1 MKNLRDILSG
11 TESLECSDTDLEET
25 ITEAVASEETP
36 NSEVEVEKPAS
47 ADKVTLAMAN
57 LSDMVTMADEIYYT
71 LSEMEEIE
79 EDMVNDIKSAFVSLD
94 EIYKEVDEKYDIA
107 TPEMGPDTVEE
118 AEELLGQ
125 DIDDIL
131 NEEAKTIQMKNLEDL
146 KGKKEILTAMYG
158 AMRKMRKAD
167 LQASYKYMKSSHC
180 SSHDAT
186 EMMGKRD
193 DILLGMMKTLKAMK
207 MADLKDSYGYMKAS
221 YGYDESMEM
230 DQEDE
235 MITAG
240 HCSEETELDEAI
252 DFSKVPDKNLISWV
266 TKFRTVKGKPWHDF
280 KQDMAAAERE
290 VKLRKLKVEAVELEE
305 MKEPF
310 AIIDTADGN
319 KVVATASHEDNAK
332 RIISTSQL
340 PPMKIKDKRTLKI
353 VKAKKKQMIGRP
365 IEEEAELH
373 EMKTKDDD
381 LAVFVY
387 DFIGADTEGKP
398 LKTLIKQAVGK
409 YFGSQKNKGEET
421 EER

>member
-1 MKNLRDILSG
+1 MKNLRDILAG
-11 TESLECSDTDLEET
+11 TTPSECSDADLEAT
-25 ITEAVASEETP
+25 ITEAAEAPAAE
-36 NSEVEVEKPAS
+36 NPAS

-57 LSDMVTMADEIYYT
+57 ISDMVTMADEIYYT
-71 LSEMEEIE
+71 LSALEEIE
-79 EDMVNDIKSAFVSLD
+79 TDLVEKIKAAFVSLD

-107 TPEMGPDTVEE
+107 TPEMGPETVEE
-118 AEELLGQ
+118 AEELLGEE
-125 DIDDIL
+125 L
-131 NEEAKTIQMKNLEDL
+131 LAEEAKKIQMKNLDSL
-146 KGKKEILTAMYG
+146 KGKKEVLTAMYG

-167 LQASYKYMKSSHC
+167 LQASYGYMKSSHC

-186 EMMGKRD
+186 EMMTKRD

-207 MADLKDSYGYMKAS
+207 MADLKDSYGYMMAN
-221 YGYDESMEM
+221 YGYDESMEMEM

>member
-1 MKNLRDILSG
+1 MKNLRDILGG
-11 TESLECSDTDLEET
+11 TESFECSDADLEET
-25 ITEAVASEETP
+25 ITEAVGSEESP

-118 AEELLGQ
+118 AEELIGQ

-167 LQASYKYMKSSHC
+167 LQASYGYIKSSHC

-193 DILLGMMKTLKAMK
+193 DILLGMMKDLKAMK

-221 YGYDESMEM
+221 YGHDESMEM

-235 MITAG
+235 MI
-240 HCSEETELDEAI
+240 S
-252 DFSKVPDKNLISWV
+252 
-266 TKFRTVKGKPWHDF
+266 
-280 KQDMAAAERE
+280 
-290 VKLRKLKVEAVELEE
+290 
-305 MKEPF
+305 
-310 AIIDTADGN
+310 
-319 KVVATASHEDNAK
+319 ASHCMTKDED
-332 RIISTSQL
+332 L
-340 PPMKIKDKRTLKI
+340 
-353 VKAKKKQMIGRP
+353 
-365 IEEEAELH
+365 E

-387 DFIGADTEGKP
+387 DFIGADTEGTP
-398 LKTLIKQAVGK
+398 LKTLIMQAVGK